1 MHAIVTAEST
11 TSAAARLVVRRLSE
25 LHPGIA
31 LTLVVTDPLQP
42 PTAVDGATV
51 IAARNLTVGGL
62 RYIDAW
68 LGGGPAFA
76 RWAVVP
82 AAFTALGSGEN
93 TLVLPAES
101 RVAASLTDL
110 TASHRADTVALF
122 ARRHDESAGVS
133 SGGWLPDLAVIGSD
147 AGAVMAWWDGLVRDA
162 LIGPGGVDLDDPW
175 RDFAVA
181 GDSIAVVTDSSVRL
195 SPHSIRHLELGSVD
209 STTTVD
215 GRPLRLAQFPA
226 FAPDRPWWY
235 STSPDA
241 DPPVLAS
248 DSAALRR
255 ICRDHASDLIAAT
268 DDPVHGV
275 TERANGV
282 LGIRHTE
289 PLRRA
294 VRKRLRLA
302 AATGEAIPN
311 PLDAD
316 TAPEF
321 FAWLRDPEDAE
332 LTGVNVAADL
342 VWQERPDLANAFP
355 HVRWS
360 DRHHFVRWL
369 WTHGIAEGLI
379 STALLPGLPG
389 EHEPTAPGP
398 TDATDLSPGGLR
410 FGVNLVGYH
419 DSDLGLGVAVRRVA
433 AALDA
438 AGIPW
443 TKVTYDRTHSRRRG
457 TAGGRSSAASPYR
470 YNLILIAPDQL
481 AFFVEDVGPE
491 FLADHY
497 NIGLW
502 YWETDVLS
510 DRQRRA
516 LDLVDEVWGST
527 QYLVDVFA
535 AHTDKPVVRVPVPL
549 EFPQAAESPGR
560 RASLGLDERF
570 TFLFTFDFFSIVER
584 KNPLGLVEAYRAA
597 FTTDDGCRL
606 VLKSINGER
615 HLAESEEL
623 RAAFAD
629 RDDIELWD
637 RYLDSDER
645 LALVADVDCYVS
657 LHRSEGLGLTMAEA
671 MAAGTPVIATGYSG
685 NLDFMPPGSALLVD
699 ATEVEIGDGSFYP
712 AHGHWAQ
719 PNLVHAAELLRSVR
733 FDESLR
739 ADLAVAGPLALAPF
753 TARRVGATIAE
764 RLSILERS

>member
-1 MHAIVTAEST
+1 MHTIVTAEST
-11 TSAAARLVVRRLSE
+11 TSAAARLVVRQLSE

-31 LTLVVTDPLQP
+31 LILVVTDPLQP

-355 HVRWS
+355 T
-360 DRHHFVRWL
+360 F
-369 WTHGIAEGLI
+369 G
-379 STALLPGLPG
+379 
-389 EHEPTAPGP
+389 GP
-398 TDATDLSPGGLR
+398 TGTISCAGCGPTVSP
-410 FGVNLVGYH
+410 
-419 DSDLGLGVAVRRVA
+419 
-433 AALDA
+433 
-438 AGIPW
+438 
-443 TKVTYDRTHSRRRG
+443 RG
-457 TAGGRSSAASPYR
+457 SSARRCSRACPASTSPR
-470 YNLILIAPDQL
+470 HRA
-481 AFFVEDVGPE
+481 
-491 FLADHY
+491 
-497 NIGLW
+497 
-502 YWETDVLS
+502 
-510 DRQRRA
+510 RRTQPTSPPA
-516 LDLVDEVWGST
+516 GSASGST
-527 QYLVDVFA
+527 WSA
-535 AHTDKPVVRVPVPL
+535 
-549 EFPQAAESPGR
+549 
-560 RASLGLDERF
+560 
-570 TFLFTFDFFSIVER
+570 
-584 KNPLGLVEAYRAA
+584 
-597 FTTDDGCRL
+597 TT
-606 VLKSINGER
+606 
-615 HLAESEEL
+615 
-623 RAAFAD
+623 
-629 RDDIELWD
+629 
-637 RYLDSDER
+637 
-645 LALVADVDCYVS
+645 
-657 LHRSEGLGLTMAEA
+657 
-671 MAAGTPVIATGYSG
+671 TPTSA
-685 NLDFMPPGSALLVD
+685 SALPC
-699 ATEVEIGDGSFYP
+699 AGSP
-712 AHGHWAQ
+712 
-719 PNLVHAAELLRSVR
+719 LRWTPRGSR
-733 FDESLR
+733 
-739 ADLAVAGPLALAPF
+739 GP
-753 TARRVGATIAE
+753 R
-764 RLSILERS
+764 